1 MPTLA
6 RPHGPLHYEVTGLTA
21 PWHGA
26 PETILF
32 HHGLGITSDIWL
44 EWLAPL
50 ADRLLQTPLL
60 AEHRAMRRNH
70 ARRLWPQL
78 MLELWA
84 ERWNVDIRSHE
95 S

>member
-1 MPTLA
+1 MPTVTLA
-6 RPHGPLHYEVTGLTA
+6 GPVARWLNTG
-21 PWHGA
+21 
-26 PETILF
+26 
-32 HHGLGITSDIWL
+32 
-44 EWLAPL
+44 LAPL
-50 ADRLLQTPLL
+50 ADRLLHTPLL
-60 AEHRAMRRNH
+60 AEHRALRRNH